1 MHTTGAGSWFEL
13 DNIFLFKRV
22 ASGRKKK
29 VLGSSWEVIKHTQ
42 QCPETFH
49 RLLNEIKKKRQQEE
63 EETLF
68 IIKWNFKTKREKGK
82 NVFFF

>member
-29 VLGSSWEVIKHTQ
+29 SWGRLGRLSNTQ

-49 RLLNEIKKKRQQEE
+49 RLLNEIKKKGNKKKKK
-63 EETLF
+63 LF
-68 IIKWNFKTKREKGK
+68 SL
-82 NVFFF
+82 